1 MAREPS
7 YPWKNVAAAR
17 RHLDQLA
24 RRGVSGSRDLPAEV
38 LAGRTAEVLAEWENF
53 TGHALRP
60 ERREVFLARE
70 VVWDLAAADETGRRA
85 AARRLWDATGTLLLD
100 DWLLECVCPGAAQ
113 VTSNWSLIE
122 SRDADVVLVLREL
135 MTAAVGEL
143 SEPRDRDILGL
154 RLGLHDQSAHT
165 LEATAEAI
173 GVSRERVR
181 QLQTK
186 AIRRLVRHPAPA
198 SRRLRAVLGQLSCV
212 DRGDPGAEPSAAE
225 RLLDLSDVLLPS
237 VIARQA
243 IPLLARLA
251 GADKVRAENLAAE
264 ASTVRALRHEEAR
277 REAVRQGRI
286 ERSTRRWAA
295 LAEEVDWFGDPRPAP
310 PQAEL
315 ETFREEEHLVR
326 ARFGAWHCP
335 KLDRAVSYE
344 SETERQVIQL
354 LSFASQ
360 VTYYQEQPLAI
371 SYVYEGR
378 QRTYYPDLLAATAD
392 GSCILIEVKPV
403 YEMAMAINV
412 AKYRAAADFCR
423 RRGWGL
429 LATDG
434 YRTRRLLEHREV
446 DPRLDTALSLA
457 LAAGQELSW
466 PQVRAATGVIP
477 LGTLDVSALVLR
489 REWEWRSRPFR
500 LRASTSADAS
510 ESRSTAAVTAPERHP
525 PAAVVETGPQPL
537 VLPSPD
543 DIEAARTP
551 AGGWSRRQLAAWGVP
566 WPPPKGWKEHLIAR
580 WTAQ

>member
-1 MAREPS
+1 M
-7 YPWKNVAAAR
+7 
-17 RHLDQLA
+17 LD
-24 RRGVSGSRDLPAEV
+24 V
-38 LAGRTAEVLAEWENF
+38 
-53 TGHALRP
+53 
-60 ERREVFLARE
+60 
-70 VVWDLAAADETGRRA
+70 
-85 AARRLWDATGTLLLD
+85 
-100 DWLLECVCPGAAQ
+100 
-113 VTSNWSLIE
+113 
-122 SRDADVVLVLREL
+122 
-135 MTAAVGEL
+135 
-143 SEPRDRDILGL
+143 
-154 RLGLHDQSAHT
+154 
-165 LEATAEAI
+165 
-173 GVSRERVR
+173 
-181 QLQTK
+181 
-186 AIRRLVRHPAPA
+186 
-198 SRRLRAVLGQLSCV
+198 
-212 DRGDPGAEPSAAE
+212 
-225 RLLDLSDVLLPS
+225 SDVLLPS
-237 VIARQA
+237 VSPRQA

-264 ASTVRALRHEEAR
+264 ASTIRALRHEEAR
-277 REAVRQGRI
+277 HEAVRQGRI

-295 LAEEVDWFGDPRPAP
+295 LAAEVDWFGDPRPAP

-315 ETFREEEHLVR
+315 ETFREEENLAR
-326 ARFGAWHCP
+326 GRFGTWHCP

-371 SYVYEGR
+371 SYLHEGR

-403 YEMAMAINV
+403 YEMAMAINI

-446 DPRLDTALSLA
+446 DPRLDAALSLA

-466 PQVRAATGVIP
+466 PQVRAATGPLP
-477 LGTLDVSALVLR
+477 LGALDVSALVLR

-500 LRASTSADAS
+500 LRASPSTDSSEPRSTSAVAP
-510 ESRSTAAVTAPERHP
+510 PERHP
-525 PAAVVETGPQPL
+525 PAAEAETSPQPL

-551 AGGWSRRQLAAWGVP
+551 AGGWSRQQLAAWGVP
-566 WPPPKGWKEHLIAR
+566 WPPPKGWKERLIAR